1 MSKVRW
7 GILSTAKI
15 GLNKVIP
22 AMQQGRYCD
31 MVGLAS
37 RDLVAALW
45 LTKPLYGTT
54 RYFERLPGVL
64 RLIGFFGKELLVSNL
79 RVLWDVI
86 TPRHISRPGIIG
98 LPLDART
105 DVEIMLV
112 ANLISLTPGTLSLD
126 LSEDRRVLY
135 IHVMFLD
142 DIEKTRQQIK
152 QGLEKRI
159 LEVMR

>member
-1 MSKVRW
+1 MMNLFLLNIFLALGFSAVL
-7 GILSTAKI
+7 GQLNLSGFI
-15 GLNKVIP
+15 SGFV
-22 AMQQGRYCD
+22 
-31 MVGLAS
+31 VGY
-37 RDLVAALW
+37 VALW
-45 LTKPLYGTT
+45 LTKPLYGKT
-54 RYFERLPGVL
+54 RYFQRLPDVL
-64 RLIGFFGKELLVSNL
+64 GLIGFFGKELLVSNL

-126 LSEDRRVLY
+126 LSDDRRVLY

-142 DIEKTRQQIK
+142 DIDRTRQQIK
-152 QGLEKRI
+152 QGLERRV
-159 LEVMR
+159 LEVTQ

>member
-1 MSKVRW
+1 MMNLFLLNIFLALGFSAVL
-7 GILSTAKI
+7 GQLNLS
-15 GLNKVIP
+15 GFVS
-22 AMQQGRYCD
+22 GFV
-31 MVGLAS
+31 VGYT
-37 RDLVAALW
+37 ALW
-45 LTKPLYGTT
+45 LTKPLYGKT

-86 TPRHISRPGIIG
+86 TPQHISRPGIIG

-105 DVEIMLV
+105 DAEIMLV
-112 ANLISLTPGTLSLD
+112 ANFISLTPGTLSLD

-152 QGLEKRI
+152 QGLERRV

>member
-1 MSKVRW
+1 MNLFLLNIFLALGFSAVLGRLN
-7 GILSTAKI
+7 LSGMIA
-15 GLNKVIP
+15 GF
-22 AMQQGRYCD
+22 A
-31 MVGLAS
+31 VGYI
-37 RDLVAALW
+37 ALW
-45 LTKPLYGTT
+45 LTKPLYGNT

-64 RLIGFFGKELLVSNL
+64 GLVAFFAKELLVSNL
-79 RVLWDVI
+79 KVLWDVI

-105 DVEIMLV
+105 DLEIMLV

-142 DIEKTRQQIK
+142 DIEKTRRQIK
-152 QGLEKRI
+152 QGLERRV

>member
-1 MSKVRW
+1 MNLFLLNIFLALGFNAVL
-7 GILSTAKI
+7 GQLDLSGFLT
-15 GLNKVIP
+15 GFL
-22 AMQQGRYCD
+22 
-31 MVGLAS
+31 VGYM
-37 RDLVAALW
+37 ALW
-45 LTKPLYGTT
+45 LTKPLYGQT
-54 RYFERLPGVL
+54 RYFERLPKVL
-64 RLIGFFGKELLVSNL
+64 GLIGFFGKELLISNL

-105 DVEIMLV
+105 DGEIMLV

-126 LSEDRRVLY
+126 LSEDRRMLY

-142 DIEKTRQQIK
+142 DVDQTRAQIK
-152 QGLEKRI
+152 QGLEKRV

>member
-1 MSKVRW
+1 MNLFLLNIFLALGFSAVL
-7 GILSTAKI
+7 GQVNLSGFI
-15 GLNKVIP
+15 SGFV
-22 AMQQGRYCD
+22 
-31 MVGLAS
+31 VGY
-37 RDLVAALW
+37 AALW
-45 LTKPLYGTT
+45 LTKPLYGKT

-64 RLIGFFGKELLVSNL
+64 GLIGFFGKELLVSNL

-86 TPRHISRPGIIG
+86 TPQHISRPGIIG

-126 LSEDRRVLY
+126 LSDDRRVLY

-152 QGLEKRI
+152 QGLERRV